1 VTSQT
6 LRTVGAL
13 IAQDLASPDDRAN
26 LESVA
31 AKFSVAIT
39 PAMATLIDKSNPADP
54 IARQFVPHPDELHI
68 APEELPD
75 PIADHPHSPIKGI
88 IHRYPDRVLFL
99 PTHTCAVYCRFCFR
113 REKVGAGSDT
123 LTESEMLAA
132 FAYVRARPQ
141 IWEIILSGGDPFI
154 LPPRRLAW
162 IMSELATIPHLA
174 IIRFHTRIPVANPA
188 AINDALIA
196 ALNSEKMV
204 WVVIHTNHAKELTT
218 EAKQAITKLRRAGIP
233 LLSQSVLLK
242 GINDTTETLEALFR
256 TLVSIG
262 VKPYYLHHADL
273 TQGTAHFRTTIAHG
287 QSLTKSL
294 RGPLSGLCHP
304 TYVLDLPGGQGK
316 VPVSHPYAKP
326 TTDLENWQVEDTE
339 GNIHNYP

>member
-1 VTSQT
+1 MTTQT
-6 LRTVGAL
+6 IRTIDAL
-13 IAQDLASPDDRAN
+13 IAQNLAKPTDRAN
-26 LESVA
+26 LEAVA

-39 PAMATLIDKSNPADP
+39 PAMAKLIDKSNPTDP
-54 IARQFVPHPDELHI
+54 IARQFIPHPSELHI

-75 PIADHPHSPIKGI
+75 PIADQPHSPLKGI

-123 LTESEMLAA
+123 LTELEMRAA
-132 FAYVRARPQ
+132 FDYIRARPQ

-154 LPPRRLAW
+154 LSPRRLAW

-174 IIRFHTRIPVANPA
+174 IIRFHTRIPIANPA
-188 AINDALIA
+188 AINDALLA

-204 WVVIHTNHAKELTT
+204 WVVIHTNHAKELTA

-242 GINDTTETLEALFR
+242 GINDTTETLETLFR

-273 TQGTAHFRTTIAHG
+273 AQGTAHFRTTLSHG
-287 QSLTKSL
+287 LSLTKAL
-294 RGPLSGLCHP
+294 RGPVSGLCHP
-304 TYVLDLPGGQGK
+304 TYILDRPGGHGK
-316 VPVSHPYAKP
+316 VPICNPSYSPSLP
-326 TTDLENWQVEDTE
+326 
-339 GNIHNYP
+339 